1 MTSNVENT
9 KHNNTLWM
17 NISDCIFNLY
27 GFCTT
32 AKQCQVKWY
41 ALKQG
46 YENSKRLLQGNLNR
60 YTIRSPNSYD
70 RTFYNE
76 MG

>member
-9 KHNNTLWM
+9 KHNNTLWT

-27 GFCTT
+27 GFRTT

-46 YENSKRLLQGNLNR
+46 YENAKQLLQGNPDG
-60 YTIRSPNSYD
+60 YIIRSLNSYD
-70 RTFYNE
+70 RIFI
-76 MG
+76 MK

>member
-27 GFCTT
+27 GFCII

-41 ALKQG
+41 ALKQE
-46 YENSKRLLQGNLNR
+46 YENAKRLLQGNPNG
-60 YTIRSPNSYD
+60 YIIRSLNSYD
-70 RTFYNE
+70 QIFI
-76 MG
+76 MK

>member
-9 KHNNTLWM
+9 KHNNTLWT

-27 GFCTT
+27 GFRIT

-46 YENSKRLLQGNLNR
+46 YENAKRLLQGNPNG
-60 YTIRSPNSYD
+60 YIIRSLNSYD
-70 RTFYNE
+70 QIFI
-76 MG
+76 MK

>member
-9 KHNNTLWM
+9 KHNNTLWT

-27 GFCTT
+27 GFRTI

-46 YENSKRLLQGNLNR
+46 YENAKRLLQGNPNG
-60 YTIRSPNSYD
+60 YNIRSLNSYD
-70 RTFYNE
+70 QIFI
-76 MG
+76 MK